1 MGFNPTFYAGRPK
14 LSEVTIDSDLDMGGH
29 NVLHAGRVDSP
40 YIPETWPTEELDGWG
55 DVGAIS
61 ETILTE
67 QQTTGVQTDYGSYTV
82 PHSVK
87 GVFKIICDTNQ
98 LSKYCGYK
106 VNGVLGAATGIVLTA
121 GQEYTFPACYVS
133 EGDVITILLQG
144 NSGENGKATVTFT
157 SDGKTANVAKT
168 FDLSGKWLALGIDM
182 KGLAATIKIHGVGVP
197 YSDYAKYFPLAPS
210 ELTISGGWDISQ
222 IRPIVEVYS

>member
-1 MGFNPTFYAGRPK
+1 MRITTLPRILASKVVPDT
-14 LSEVTIDSDLDMGGH
+14 DLDLRPYG
-29 NVLHAGRVDSP
+29 VVAARVYSP
-40 YIPETWPTEELDGWG
+40 IDTTVWPTETLDGWG

-67 QQTTGVQTDYGSYTV
+67 QQTTGTQTDYGSYTV

-87 GVFKIICDTNQ
+87 GVFKIICDTSA

-106 VNGVLGAATGIVLTA
+106 VNGVLGATTGVVLSA
-121 GQEYTFPACYVS
+121 GQEHTFPACYVA
-133 EGDVITILLQG
+133 EGDVITFVLQG
-144 NSGENGKATVTFT
+144 NSGTYGKATVTFT

-182 KGLAATIKIHGVGVP
+182 KGLAATVKVQGVEMP
-197 YSDYAKYFPLAPS
+197 YSDYPKYFPLCPT
-210 ELTISGGWDISQ
+210 ELKIPGGWSLNQ
-222 IRPIVEVYS
+222 VRPIIKVYV